1 VQVAFQASVKKT
13 GEDVQAVDQKA
24 GSTLEVHADAEADA
38 PPMPPTTTALLY
50 NTEAQ
55 TGP

>member
-1 VQVAFQASVKKT
+1 MQVAFQASVKKT